1 VFINLMVQPCGRLAE
16 LELVVMSSLATP
28 LVALQAPMPTMAIT
42 TEYTSLPILIT
53 AMSKRSDAAAKD
65 AEGKLESAYGEMSGD
80 IGHQIKGKSK
90 QIQASAMNA
99 EENVREGIRSVAKN
113 VSKAAKDIA
122 DDID

>member
-1 VFINLMVQPCGRLAE
+1 VFINLMVQPCGRLAK

-28 LVALQAPMPTMAIT
+28 LVALQAPMPAMAVT
-42 TEYTSLPILIT
+42 TEYTSYPILIT

-65 AEGKLESAYGEMSGD
+65 AEGKLESAYGEISGD

-122 DDID
+122 DDIN

>member
-1 VFINLMVQPCGRLAE
+1 VFINLMVQPCGRLAK
-16 LELVVMSSLATP
+16 LALVVMSSLATT

-42 TEYTSLPILIT
+42 TEYTSFPIIIA
-53 AMSKRSDAAAKD
+53 AMSKRSDAVAKD
-65 AEGKLESAYGEMSGD
+65 AEGKLESAYGEISGD

-99 EENVREGIRSVAKN
+99 EENLREGIRSVAKN

-122 DDID
+122 DDIN

>member
-65 AEGKLESAYGEMSGD
+65 AEGKLESAYGEISGD

-122 DDID
+122 DDIN

>member
-1 VFINLMVQPCGRLAE
+1 VCINLMVQPCGRLAE

-65 AEGKLESAYGEMSGD
+65 AEGKLESAYGEISGD

-122 DDID
+122 DDIN

>member
-1 VFINLMVQPCGRLAE
+1 VFINLMVQPCGRLAK

-42 TEYTSLPILIT
+42 TEYTSYPILIT

-65 AEGKLESAYGEMSGD
+65 AEGKLESAYGEISGD

-122 DDID
+122 DDIN

>member
-1 VFINLMVQPCGRLAE
+1 VFINLMVQPCGRLAK

-65 AEGKLESAYGEMSGD
+65 AEGKLESAYGEISGD

-99 EENVREGIRSVAKN
+99 EENVTEGIRSVAKN

-122 DDID
+122 DDIN

>member
-1 VFINLMVQPCGRLAE
+1 MVQHCGRLAK

-42 TEYTSLPILIT
+42 TEYTSYPILIT

-65 AEGKLESAYGEMSGD
+65 AEGKLESAYGEISGD

-122 DDID
+122 DDIN

>member
-1 VFINLMVQPCGRLAE
+1 VFINLMVQPCGRLAK

-65 AEGKLESAYGEMSGD
+65 AEGKLESAYGEISGD

-122 DDID
+122 DDIN

>member
-42 TEYTSLPILIT
+42 TEYTSYPILIT

-65 AEGKLESAYGEMSGD
+65 AEGKLESAYGEISGD

-122 DDID
+122 DDIN

>member
-1 VFINLMVQPCGRLAE
+1 VFINLMVQPCGRLAK

-42 TEYTSLPILIT
+42 TEYTSYPILIT

-65 AEGKLESAYGEMSGD
+65 AEGKLESAYGEISGD

-99 EENVREGIRSVAKN
+99 EENVTEGIRSVAKN

-122 DDID
+122 DDIN

>member
-1 VFINLMVQPCGRLAE
+1 VFINLMVQPCGRLAK

-42 TEYTSLPILIT
+42 TEYTSYPILIT

-65 AEGKLESAYGEMSGD
+65 AEGKLESAYGEISGD
-80 IGHQIKGKSK
+80 FGHQIKGKSK

-122 DDID
+122 DDIN

>member
-1 VFINLMVQPCGRLAE
+1 VFINLMVQPCGRLAK

-42 TEYTSLPILIT
+42 TEYTSYPILIT

-65 AEGKLESAYGEMSGD
+65 AEGKLESAYGEISGD

-99 EENVREGIRSVAKN
+99 EENLREGIRSVAKN

-122 DDID
+122 DDIN

>member
-1 VFINLMVQPCGRLAE
+1 MFINLMVQPCGRLAE

-65 AEGKLESAYGEMSGD
+65 AEGKLESAYGEISGD

-122 DDID
+122 DDIN